1 MRTYITIAIVV
12 STVITGIY
20 LSNGWIIVGGVL
32 LLCFLPR
39 RMELKIPAPEIV
51 QRFAEA
57 KDDTIWYI
65 RIIIFVF
72 LAFLIA
78 TSIPELGYT
87 TVWSGWYSF

>member
-32 LLCFLPR
+32 VLCFLPR

-57 KDDTIWYI
+57 SDDTIWYI

-72 LAFLIA
+72 LAFFVA
-78 TSIPELGYT
+78 TSFTSTEWELP
-87 TVWSGWYSF
+87 WPS